1 MNLVDQII
9 DYVIKHVGWDA
20 LSDAG
25 FRDQETLKQ
34 YISFQLIHQNLM
46 YVLDPETEA
55 VTGVLISYECD
66 EDEAYA
72 RFEWTVPNGKKCIF
86 VAQIAVSDS
95 DSLKLLA
102 HGFLLR
108 FKDKKTT
115 VCVRRGTYTT
125 MKAHDIA
132 KRLLTQTEASL

>member
-1 MNLVDQII
+1 VNLVDQII

-86 VAQIAVSDS
+86 VAQVASSDS

>member
-1 MNLVDQII
+1 MNLVD
-9 DYVIKHVGWDA
+9 DLVEFVVRTVGWDS

-25 FRDQETLKQ
+25 FRDEETLKQ
-34 YISFQLIHQNLM
+34 YLSFQLIHQNMM
-46 YVLDPETEA
+46 YVLDPETDA
-55 VTGVLISYECD
+55 VTGVLIAYECD
-66 EDEAYA
+66 EEEAYA
-72 RFEWTVPNGKKCIF
+72 RFEWTVPTGKKCIF
-86 VAQIAVSDS
+86 VAQVASSDS

-132 KRLLTQTEASL
+132 KRLTTQMEASL

>member
-1 MNLVDQII
+1 MNIADEII
-9 DYVIKHVGWDA
+9 EYVIEHVGWDA

-25 FRDQETLKQ
+25 FRDHETLKQ
-34 YISFQLIHQNLM
+34 YISFQILEQNVMWVADENLGI
-46 YVLDPETEA
+46 
-55 VTGVLISYECD
+55 TGVLIAYECD
-66 EDEAYA
+66 ENEAYA
-72 RFEWTVPNGKKCIF
+72 RFEWKAPTGKKCIF
-86 VAQIAVSDS
+86 VAQVASSDS

-132 KRLLTQTEASL
+132 KRLTAQMEASL

>member
-1 MNLVDQII
+1 MNLVD
-9 DYVIKHVGWDA
+9 DLVEFVVRSVGWDS

-25 FRDQETLKQ
+25 FRDEETLKQ
-34 YISFQLIHQNLM
+34 YLSFQLIHQNMM
-46 YVLDPETEA
+46 YVLDPETDA
-55 VTGVLISYECD
+55 VTGVLIAYECD
-66 EDEAYA
+66 EEEAYA
-72 RFEWTVPNGKKCIF
+72 RFEWTVPTGKKCIF
-86 VAQIAVSDS
+86 VAQIASSDS

-132 KRLLTQTEASL
+132 KRLTTQMEASL

>member
-1 MNLVDQII
+1 MSLVDSII
-9 DYVIKHVGWDA
+9 EYVVDNVGWDA

-25 FRDQETLKQ
+25 FRDLGILQQ

-46 YVLDPETEA
+46 YVLDPETDT
-55 VTGVLISYECD
+55 VTGVLIAYECD
-66 EDEAYA
+66 EEEAYA
-72 RFEWTVPNGKKCIF
+72 RFEWTVPTGKKCIF
-86 VAQIAVSDS
+86 VAQVAVSDP

-132 KRLLTQTEASL
+132 KRLISQMEASL